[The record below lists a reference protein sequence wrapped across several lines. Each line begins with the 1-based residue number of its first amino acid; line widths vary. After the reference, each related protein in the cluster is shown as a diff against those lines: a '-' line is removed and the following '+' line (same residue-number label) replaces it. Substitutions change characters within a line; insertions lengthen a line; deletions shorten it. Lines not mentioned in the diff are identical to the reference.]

1 MRGLILRSPLSPG
14 DIIML
19 TAAVRDLHR
28 CYPGRFATDVRTHCH
43 ALWEHNPHLTSLV
56 ETAPGVEV
64 IDCDYPLIERC
75 NQEPWHCLHGFIQFL
90 NQRLRLRI
98 RPTEY
103 RGDIHLSALERSWYS
118 QVHEFVGADIPF
130 WIVSAGGKYDV
141 TVKWWAVDR
150 YQAVV
155 DHFRDR
161 LLFVQV
167 GAVGHHHPRLERV
180 LDLRGRTDLRQL
192 VRLVYHAQ
200 GVLSPV
206 TALMHL
212 AAAVEVKPGMPV
224 QRPCVVIAGG
234 REPPHWEAYSHHQF
248 IHRVGALPCC
258 AHGGCWRDRIRPLG
272 DGDER
277 DQPDRLCVEPEG
289 SLPRCMAMITPE
301 EVSRRIECYLEGGV
315 ARPLTTRE
323 AKAAATVVDQQ
334 RPNGFDAAPLNLHN
348 ARMAAEDFIDRIG
361 AYPGGYRGRGV
372 VICTG
377 GVEYFTNAWICVQ
390 MLRRW
395 GCRLPIEL
403 WHLGPGELDRAM
415 ELLVQP
421 LGVRCMDALEV
432 CRHHPARRMGGWEL
446 KAYAIRHS
454 RFREVLLLD
463 SDNVPLTDLT
473 FLFKTSEY
481 RQTGAIFWPDDPGD
495 PVPARVWEFCGI
507 SRPDNLT
514 FETGQLVLDKARCWG
529 AVVLAQWYNENSDF
543 FYHHVYGDKETFHL
557 AFRKL
562 DLPFSMPS
570 SPPYL
575 LDGTF
580 CQHDFDGRRILQHRS
595 RAKWRF
601 SGNNPRVRGFRHE
614 ALCRAYLRRL
624 RDQWDGR
631 ILSHS
636 ESRLIDPSPIA

>member
-1 MRGLILRSPLSPG
+1 MRRLVLRSPLSPG
-14 DIIML
+14 DIVML

-28 CYPGRFATDVRTHCH
+28 CYPGRFVTDVRTRCH
-43 ALWEHNPHLTSLV
+43 ALWENNPHLTPLV

-90 NQRLRLRI
+90 NQRLRLQI

-118 QVHEFVGADIPF
+118 QVHEFMGVDLPF
-130 WIVSAGGKYDV
+130 WILSAGGKYDV
-141 TVKWWAVDR
+141 TVKWWAIDR

-155 DHFRDR
+155 DHFQGR

-167 GAVGHHHPRLERV
+167 GAMGHHHPRLERV

-212 AAAVEVKPGMPV
+212 ASAIEAKPGMPW

-277 DQPDRLCVEPEG
+277 DQPDRLCVEAAD

-315 ARPLTTRE
+315 ARPLTSKE
-323 AKAAATVVDQQ
+323 AKAARAVVDRQ
-334 RPNGFDAAPLNLHN
+334 RHNEFDDAPLTLHN
-348 ARMAAEDFIDRIG
+348 ARMAAEEFIDRIG
-361 AYPGGYRGRGV
+361 NYPGGYRGRGV

-377 GVEYFTNAWICVQ
+377 GVEYFTNAWICMQ

-403 WHLGPGELDRAM
+403 WHLGPEELDRVM
-415 ELLVQP
+415 RSLVQP
-421 LGVRCMDALEV
+421 LGVRCIDALEM
-432 CRHHPARRMGGWEL
+432 CRRHPARRMGGWEL

-473 FLFKTSEY
+473 FLFKTPEY
-481 RQTGAIFWPDDPGD
+481 QRTGAIFWPDAPGD
-495 PVPARVWEFCGI
+495 PVPARVWECCGI
-507 SRPDNLT
+507 SGPDNLT
-514 FETGQLVLDKARCWG
+514 FETGQMVLDKARCWG
-529 AVVLAQWYNENSDF
+529 ALVLAQWYNENSDF
-543 FYHHVYGDKETFHL
+543 FYRHVYGDKETFHL
-557 AFRKL
+557 AFRKMNSS
-562 DLPFSMPS
+562 FSMPS
-570 SPPYL
+570 APPYL

-580 CQHDFDGRRILQHRS
+580 CQHDFQGRRILQHRC
-595 RAKWRF
+595 RAKWSF
-601 SGNNPRVRGFRHE
+601 SGKNQRVQGFRHE
-614 ALCRAYLRRL
+614 ALCRTYLHRL
-624 RDQWDGR
+624 RTQWDGK
-631 ILSHS
+631 II
-636 ESRLIDPSPIA
+636 ESGPD